1 MSRKSANRK
10 ASPMQHPTIRIVV
23 ADGQPMIRAG
33 LRLSL
38 EGQGKFQIVAEAENG
53 QEALLA
59 SSASRPDVLVL
70 DANLKRIASLELIG
84 RLLETQSQL
93 RIIVMFPL
101 NETADMPAFLE
112 AGAHGFVSKA
122 ASPIEFIN
130 AVQAAMGGGTYFS
143 QSLVQLAFQK
153 RQAAAE
159 PISSFGLTGREVEV
173 LRFICGGFSN
183 KDIARR
189 LDLSVRTV
197 ETHRLNIRKKTRAER
212 LRDLV
217 SIARQ
222 LGLDGAALETSPAIF
237 ERAS

>member
-1 MSRKSANRK
+1 MTH
-10 ASPMQHPTIRIVV
+10 QTVRIVV
-23 ADGQPMIRAG
+23 ADAQPMIREG
-33 LRLSL
+33 LRISL
-38 EGQGKFQIVAEAENG
+38 ERQGTFHVVAQAENG

-59 SSASRPDVLVL
+59 SSASRPDILVL
-70 DANLKRIASLELIG
+70 DSNLKRIPSLELVA
-84 RLLETQSQL
+84 RLAQTQSQT

-101 NETADMPAFLE
+101 HESNEMQAFME

-122 ASPIEFIN
+122 AAPVEFIN

-143 QSLVQLAFQK
+143 QSLARLALQTK
-153 RQAAAE
+153 RVTAA
-159 PISSFGLTGREVEV
+159 PMTSFGLTGREVEI

-217 SIARQ
+217 SVARQ
-222 LGLDGAALETSPAIF
+222 LGLDEIAGDHSPPIL

>member
-1 MSRKSANRK
+1 MKH
-10 ASPMQHPTIRIVV
+10 QTVRIVV
-23 ADGQPMIRAG
+23 ADGQPIIREG
-33 LRLSL
+33 LRISL
-38 EGQGKFQIVAEAENG
+38 ERQGAFLIVAEAENG

-59 SSASRPDVLVL
+59 STASRPDILLL
-70 DANLKRIASLELIG
+70 DANLKRIGSLELVT
-84 RLLETQSQL
+84 RLVETQSQL
-93 RIIVMFPL
+93 RIIVMFPQ
-101 NETADMPAFLE
+101 NETTEMQAFME

-130 AVQAAMGGGTYFS
+130 AVHAAMGGGTYFS
-143 QSLVQLAFQK
+143 QSLARLAFHK
-153 RQAAAE
+153 RRIAAD
-159 PISSFGLTGREVEV
+159 SVTGFGLTGREIEV

-217 SIARQ
+217 SVARQ
-222 LGLDGAALETSPAIF
+222 LGLDGAGPELAPSLF
-237 ERAS
+237 EQAS

>member
-1 MSRKSANRK
+1 MK
-10 ASPMQHPTIRIVV
+10 PQTVRIVI
-23 ADGQPMIRAG
+23 ADGQPIIREG
-33 LRLSL
+33 LRISL
-38 EGQGKFQIVAEAENG
+38 ERQGAFQIVAEAENG

-70 DANLKRIASLELIG
+70 DAGLKRIASFELVT

-93 RIIVMFPL
+93 RIILMFPQS
-101 NETADMPAFLE
+101 ETAEMQAFME
-112 AGAHGFVSKA
+112 AGVHGFVSKA
-122 ASPIEFIN
+122 ASPVEFIN
-130 AVQAAMGGGTYFS
+130 AVHAALGGGIYVS
-143 QSLVQLAFQK
+143 QSLARLAFQ
-153 RQAAAE
+153 RRRLAPE
-159 PISSFGLTGREVEV
+159 PVARFGLTGREIEI

-217 SIARQ
+217 SVARQ
-222 LGLDGAALETSPAIF
+222 LGLDDTPSDPALHILG
-237 ERAS
+237 RAS

>member
-1 MSRKSANRK
+1 MK
-10 ASPMQHPTIRIVV
+10 PHTVRIVV
-23 ADGQPMIRAG
+23 ADGQPIIREG
-33 LRLSL
+33 LRILL
-38 EGQGKFQIVAEAENG
+38 ERQGAFQIVAEAENG

-70 DANLKRIASLELIG
+70 DAGLKRITSLELVT

-101 NETADMPAFLE
+101 GETAGMQAFME

-122 ASPIEFIN
+122 ASPVEFIN
-130 AVQAAMGGGTYFS
+130 AVHAAMGGGTYFS
-143 QSLVQLAFQK
+143 QSLARLAFQK
-153 RQAAAE
+153 RRIAAE
-159 PISSFGLTGREVEV
+159 PVAGFGLTGREIEI

-217 SIARQ
+217 SVARQ
-222 LGLDGAALETSPAIF
+222 LGLDGAPSDHALQVLDQ
-237 ERAS
+237 AS